1 MKVSM
6 TSVKVMLAATMM
18 LSSSATMAM
27 IDHHAVPDHIKAAV
41 ASPDRTD
48 KDRKNDAWRKPA
60 EMLTFAGIQPGM
72 TVLDINSGG
81 GYYTEMVSSAVG
93 AEGSVIAHNGG
104 IYWDFFKDNAA
115 ERFTGRLAN
124 VSQVHNGHEE
134 IDLEAGSVD
143 VAMMMMAYHDYY
155 HEGKARTKDE
165 DIPAILATIKA
176 ALKEGGSFIVT
187 DHVALAGSGR
197 EVGETLHRIDPGF
210 VKAQVLA
217 AGFKLAATS
226 DILANSA
233 DDHTIMVF
241 DKAIRFKTDRFV
253 FKFVK

>member
-1 MKVSM
+1 MSFLMTNFKVMIAATIMMSSSVAVAMGDHHKVS
-6 TSVKVMLAATMM
+6 
-18 LSSSATMAM
+18 
-27 IDHHAVPDHIKAAV
+27 DHIKAAV
-41 ASPDRTD
+41 ASPERTD
-48 KDRKNDAWRKPA
+48 ADRKNDAWRKPA
-60 EMLTFAGIQPGM
+60 EMMAFAGIKSGM

-81 GYYTEMVSSAVG
+81 GYYTEMLSSAVG
-93 AEGSVIAHNGG
+93 VEGGVIAHNGG
-104 IYWDFFKDNAA
+104 IYWDFFKDNAN
-115 ERFTGRLAN
+115 ERFTGRLVN

-165 DIPAILATIKA
+165 DIPAILATIKD

-187 DHVALAGSGR
+187 DHVALAGSGKD
-197 EVGETLHRIDPGF
+197 VGETLHRIDPEF

-226 DILANSA
+226 DILANST